1 MISLTNLNAMRSA
14 AAIADSDADI
24 KTSMERLS
32 TGSKINSASDDAAGL
47 AIATKMNTQIIGIA
61 KAIDNALDGT
71 NLMSTADRALG
82 EVHGLLQRMR
92 ELAMQAANGTQSSA
106 DLIALDNEYQSMNSE
121 IARIGANTEWN
132 KENF

>member
-71 NLMSTADRALG
+71 NLMSTADGALD

-92 ELAMQAANGTQSSA
+92 ELAMQKIRRNPQPT
-106 DLIALDNEYQSMNSE
+106 
-121 IARIGANTEWN
+121 ARSN
-132 KENF
+132 K